1 MDGNETRKLGRR
13 ALLTAGAA
21 GVAAA
26 AAQAVAPAGMR
37 AGRTDGEPVQLGYLN
52 EADHT
57 TEVRCLGASVGDTF
71 AAVSRDGNGLRGVSQ
86 HANNSGVF
94 GYCEHADGYGVLG
107 QNVASRAFGILG
119 SKDHGVYGYSEH
131 TDGYGVLGQNV
142 PSGAVG
148 ILGSKDHGVYGHA
161 KDTEGVHGES
171 DNNHGVVATSGGQ
184 GKAGALGTTSAA
196 DGYGVQGRNTV
207 SHTHGYLGGQ
217 DSGVYGS
224 AREPSGSIPWPTGG
238 ALGSGSIGVRAF
250 APVDSHHYGLS
261 TTGRV
266 HFSGRAG
273 VLTIPQGKSSVGTAV
288 SALTAT
294 SMVLATLQTNRAG
307 IYVQAAVASLPGK
320 IAIYLNQAVP
330 KATKVAYFVLD

>member
-107 QNVASRAFGILG
+107 QNVASRAF
-119 SKDHGVYGYSEH
+119 
-131 TDGYGVLGQNV
+131 
-142 PSGAVG
+142 G